1 MKNSVKTIIT
11 GAVCAAIAITG
22 IGAGSVLTSAKLAEK
37 KSIGSEAAYSAALND
52 AGVTSE
58 KASEIKIDF
67 ERENGK
73 YVFEVEF
80 DTDDKEY
87 DYFVDAKNGDII
99 SRKVENKSNIEITE
113 KLTQTT
119 VPSTTEKSDNN
130 SVQTTEKATEN
141 NISAN
146 LLNLEEAKKSVLKD
160 AGLKS
165 SEVTFTKAKLDEDNH
180 YDIEFYTS
188 SKKYEYEISAL
199 TGKIIDKDIEYFSN
213 TSSTT
218 VSSSA
223 NSKITLDEAKKTALK
238 DAGLNSS
245 DVKFTKAKLDDGN
258 HYDIEFYT
266 SSKKY
271 EYEINALTGKII
283 DKDIEYF
290 SNTSSTTVSS
300 SANSKIT
307 LDEAKKAALV
317 DAGLN
322 SSDVKFTKAK
332 LDDGNHYD
340 IEFYTSSKKYE
351 YEISA
356 LTGKI
361 IDKET
366 ENLKSSS
373 TTTDKTSAES
383 IISVDKAKE
392 IALKKAGL
400 KASDVRFIKAK
411 LEFDDGIQVYQIEF
425 ISGSYEYEAEIN
437 ARNGNIIDF
446 SREIDD

>member
-199 TGKIIDKDIEYFSN
+199 TGKIIDK
-213 TSSTT
+213 
-218 VSSSA
+218 
-223 NSKITLDEAKKTALK
+223 
-238 DAGLNSS
+238 
-245 DVKFTKAKLDDGN
+245 
-258 HYDIEFYT
+258 
-266 SSKKY
+266 
-271 EYEINALTGKII
+271 
-283 DKDIEYF
+283 
-290 SNTSSTTVSS
+290 
-300 SANSKIT
+300 
-307 LDEAKKAALV
+307 
-317 DAGLN
+317 
-322 SSDVKFTKAK
+322 
-332 LDDGNHYD
+332 
-340 IEFYTSSKKYE
+340 
-351 YEISA
+351 
-356 LTGKI
+356 
-361 IDKET
+361 ET

>member
-22 IGAGSVLTSAKLAEK
+22 IGAGSVLSSAKLAEK

-52 AGVTSE
+52 AGVASE

-141 NISAN
+141 NNSAN

-245 DVKFTKAKLDDGN
+245 DVKFTKAKLDED
-258 HYDIEFYT
+258 
-266 SSKKY
+266 
-271 EYEINALTGKII
+271 
-283 DKDIEYF
+283 
-290 SNTSSTTVSS
+290 
-300 SANSKIT
+300 
-307 LDEAKKAALV
+307 
-317 DAGLN
+317 
-322 SSDVKFTKAK
+322 
-332 LDDGNHYD
+332 NHYD

-373 TTTDKTSAES
+373 TTSDKTSAES
-383 IISVDKAKE
+383 IIGVDKAKE
-392 IALKKAGL
+392 IALKKARL

-437 ARNGNIIDF
+437 ARNGNIIDL